1 MVEAIAQARPLELQQ
16 LNSDPVWIG
25 PQEKIIFSTAK
36 IDTRAAIDL
45 YCTAGDP
52 AVVAG
57 AEVGVRARVGGF
69 THPLPDYTRVITND
83 AAEQL
88 VMRVRG
94 IAADHLEFWV
104 KGPAAM
110 GTPSRPSLFRGNAQG
125 QEFGGEPIPPTLWSS
140 LSAAAAPSGVVST
153 VRARLHRL
161 EGITLTS
168 NDVIQIFDATALPAP
183 GTVPAFALSTL
194 STEDPKRIEFP
205 RPIMFVNGIVWAT
218 STTAATFVGPSGN
231 AFVRVE
237 YQLQG

>member
-1 MVEAIAQARPLELQQ
+1 MVEATRQVRPLELQQ
-16 LNSDPVWIG
+16 LNSDPIWIG

-36 IDTRAAIDL
+36 IDTRAAVDV

-57 AEVGVRARVGGF
+57 AEVGVRARIGGF
-69 THPLPDYTRVITND
+69 THPLPQYTRVITSD

-88 VMRVRG
+88 IVRVRG

-104 KGPAAM
+104 KGRANQ
-110 GTPSRPSLFRGNAQG
+110 GTPARPALFRGNAQG

-140 LSAAAAPSGVVST
+140 LSAPAASSGIVAT
-153 VRARLHRL
+153 TRARLLRV
-161 EGITLTS
+161 EGIALTS
-168 NDVIQIFDATALPAP
+168 NDIIQIFDASALPAP
-183 GTVPAFALSTL
+183 GTVPAFALS
-194 STEDPKRIEFP
+194 SNATEDMKRIEFP
-205 RPIMFVNGIVWAT
+205 RPIMFANGIVWAT

-231 AFVRVE
+231 ALVRVE